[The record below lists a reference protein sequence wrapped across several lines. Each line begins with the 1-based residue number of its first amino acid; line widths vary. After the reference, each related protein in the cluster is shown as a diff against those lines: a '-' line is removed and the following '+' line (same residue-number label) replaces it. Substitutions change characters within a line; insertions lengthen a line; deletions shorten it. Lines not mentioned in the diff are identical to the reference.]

1 MECDMCGADEN
12 LVKVKN
18 ELGETIY
25 LCQACYNMQQDGY
38 ERAAESDL
46 NEDELEDLEE
56 NEGSEGKG
64 ENDEEEDFLE
74 DDDEEET

>member
-25 LCQACYNMQQDGY
+25 LCQACYNMQQD
-38 ERAAESDL
+38 
-46 NEDELEDLEE
+46 LEE